1 MMEYFI
7 KLNKYQKGIVI
18 SLLIL
23 SLSLIGFMFNSRVRL
38 GEPQDEIPDII
49 IEDPID
55 IEPKDKVT
63 YEITKESLFMLIIYA
78 PLVYALYKMTWRF
91 LDD

>member
-1 MMEYFI
+1 MIEDFI
-7 KLNKYQKGIVI
+7 KLNKYQKGIII

-38 GEPQDEIPDII
+38 GEPQDDVPDIVI
-49 IEDPID
+49 DDPKDIEDKDSENIFDTLFLMMLWVPIVYFAY
-55 IEPKDKVT
+55 I
-63 YEITKESLFMLIIYA
+63 LIWG
-78 PLVYALYKMTWRF
+78 L